1 MSGGGA
7 VGTAFVTVGT
17 VGVIGLGNW
26 VAAVCAVGS
35 SLALDVVLI
44 SLRVMY
50 LSFSVMGVLV
60 CAAFQR
66 VWTPLWCIRARM
78 WHDVQTVCI
87 MVAVCW
93 LQDLQ
98 WDCLVDGFGCLVRR
112 S

>member
-1 MSGGGA
+1 M
-7 VGTAFVTVGT
+7 GTAFVTVGA
-17 VGVIGLGNW
+17 VGGIGAGSL
-26 VAAVCAVGS
+26 VADVWAVGS
-35 SLALDVVLI
+35 SRDLDVVLI

-50 LSFSVMGVLV
+50 LSFSVVGVLV

-66 VWTPLWCIRARM
+66 VWTPLWCSSARM

-93 LQDLQ
+93 LHDLQ

-112 S
+112 SQLVQ